1 MALGSNK
8 KKGKGKGKG
17 KKSSEGRRYVGSV
30 WENEGNDGTFLSVSI
45 DNRDEDDEY
54 YKGKLIWFDAETETY
69 YEVKSMAVYGASK
82 GPKNLTNKLVI
93 DIENDYHVDEMD
105 S

>member
-1 MALGSNK
+1 MGLGADKKKTK
-8 KKGKGKGKG
+8 KKGS
-17 KKSSEGRRYVGSV
+17 KKQSEGRRYVGSV

-45 DNRDEDDEY
+45 DNRDESDDY

-69 YEVKSMAVYGASK
+69 YEVKSMAVYGAQK